1 MLRLRRAAPVR
12 PERRSAGA
20 LVKLVVALRLVA
32 DVSDA
37 LADESCPTGGS
48 WVRVEVQGAPP
59 EFARRVLEDLRAGLA
74 ASRVGA
80 CDEDVAGTPPLAV
93 VRVAPS
99 ASKPSRYGID
109 VSDAVT
115 QKRLA
120 RDVDLDRVP
129 PDGRAFAIAVAADEL
144 LRASWAELALRERKR
159 EEKSPVAPPR
169 APPPDPS
176 AAASAPPR
184 HERERDALG
193 AHFAIE
199 HYAHGQTQFGGDVFW
214 SRRFAPW
221 LGLALSLGARR
232 GLDTDSEHGR
242 VQSSALG
249 AELALEPRLL
259 SLGAVSL
266 NLPIAVRGARAT
278 FSGEAL
284 GDNVAKERS
293 GLALYARGGLSLVV
307 LPAGA
312 FLSRTSAG
320 AGAPLRSFSASDA
333 GERVTGMGGLELYAS
348 TGIAVEF

>member
-1 MLRLRRAAPVR
+1 MLRLRLGSGRARTPPNA
-12 PERRSAGA
+12 STLAA
-20 LVKLVVALRLVA
+20 LVVALRLA
-32 DVSDA
+32 APVSEA
-37 LADESCPTGGS
+37 RADESCPSGGS
-48 WVRVEVQGAPP
+48 WVRVEVRGAPP

-80 CDEDVAGTPPLAV
+80 CAEDVPGTPPLAV

-120 RDVDLDRVP
+120 RDVDLGRVP
-129 PDGRAFAIAVAADEL
+129 ADGRAFAIAVAADEL

-159 EEKSPVAPPR
+159 DETSPVAPPE
-169 APPPDPS
+169 
-176 AAASAPPR
+176 AAAPVAAPSPVPR
-184 HERERDALG
+184 KERAENALG
-193 AHFAIE
+193 AHFALE
-199 HYAHGQTQFGGDVFW
+199 HYAHGQTQFGGDVSW
-214 SRRFAPW
+214 SRRLAPW
-221 LGLALSLGARR
+221 LGFALSLGARR
-232 GLDTDSEHGR
+232 GLDTDAEHGR

-266 NLPIAVRGARAT
+266 NLPLALRGARAT
-278 FSGEAL
+278 FSGDAL
-284 GDNVAKERS
+284 EDAVARERA
-293 GLALYARGGLSLVV
+293 GFALYARGGLSLVV
-307 LPAGA
+307 LPAGPFRA
-312 FLSRTSAG
+312 RTSAG

-333 GERVTGMGGLELYAS
+333 GERVTGMGGLELYAN